1 MRASRGPDEANLAA
15 YGEAV
20 VISQP
25 WGGLG
30 DNLQFSTLPE
40 RFAELG
46 LPVFIS
52 DQNATRNREI
62 HDLVWARNPHVR
74 GVSPLPPNAGSC
86 RGDAFAGLPP
96 FTNFISR
103 VEESHGLAPRN
114 LLPKL
119 YYAPRPRPDV
129 ADLVLID
136 VRSTS
141 VRPPAGQLREYVTRT
156 IRLFGYDPTRCR
168 LVTLATAVARSD
180 PAIGSFAA
188 LGVSSIFEYC
198 DVIHA
203 CRALITIN
211 SGSMS
216 MAAALRRDAPRP
228 VIHSFAT
235 DRQFNRRNFIY
246 PNVEYYV
253 QGVTLRSGL
262 LGRLKRMLPRAWR

>member
-1 MRASRGPDEANLAA
+1 MQADPGPDAASLEA

-52 DQNATRNREI
+52 DRNATRNREI
-62 HDLVWARNPHVR
+62 HDLVWACNPYIR

-86 RGDAFAGLPP
+86 RGEALAGLPP
-96 FTNFISR
+96 LTNFISR

-119 YYAPRPRPDV
+119 YYAPASRPDV

-141 VRPPAGQLREYVTRT
+141 VRSPASQLREYVSGT
-156 IRLFGYDPTRCR
+156 IRRFGYDPGQCR
-168 LVTLATAVARSD
+168 LVTFARPVARSD
-180 PAIGSFAA
+180 PAVGAFPR
-188 LGVSSIFEYC
+188 LGVASIFEYC
-198 DVIHA
+198 DVIQA
-203 CRALITIN
+203 CRALITVN

-253 QGVTLRSGL
+253 KGVSLRTTAL
-262 LGRLKRMLPRAWR
+262 ERLTRMLPPRWR